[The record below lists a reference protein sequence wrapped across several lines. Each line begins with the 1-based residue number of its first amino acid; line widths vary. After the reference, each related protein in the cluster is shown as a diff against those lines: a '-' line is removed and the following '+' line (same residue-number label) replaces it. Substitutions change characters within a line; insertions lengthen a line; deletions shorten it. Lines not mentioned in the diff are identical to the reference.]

1 MGGLLEQLIALDR
14 AVMQAA
20 GDLRWAPATG
30 LFILASAWWV
40 KGPLY
45 VLVGLVRALHARVVP
60 IPAMAIPAAFVAGD
74 AAGGAIKQAVDPPR
88 PPVDDPARID
98 AVVALPS
105 SPSFPSGHATT
116 AFAAAAA
123 AAVLMPRLRWP
134 LLALATLVALS
145 RVYLGVHFVL
155 DILAGAVLGTLIGVA
170 VAAVARRV
178 ADGDGVR
185 VDAVPR

>member
-1 MGGLLEQLIALDR
+1 MGAVLDQLVALDR
-14 AVMQAA
+14 ALVDAA

-45 VLVGLVRALHARVVP
+45 VLAGLVRDLRDRAMPVTAMVVT
-60 IPAMAIPAAFVAGD
+60 AAFFAGD
-74 AAGGAIKQAVDPPR
+74 AASGALKQAVDRPR
-88 PPVDDPARID
+88 PPLDDPARLD
-98 AVVALPS
+98 AVIALPS

-123 AAVLMPRLRWP
+123 LAVLVPRLRWP
-134 LLALATLVALS
+134 AMGLAALVALS

-170 VAAVARRV
+170 IALAARR
-178 ADGDGVR
+178 AL
-185 VDAVPR
+185 PRPATVHEPG